1 MTQNQK
7 LSIYTTDM
15 ETILATISKIYYQ
28 FKKLNKENSAWKQ
41 ISLKPKKKTELQ
53 TYGLIIFIGIL
64 AQLKLLFVFFPIQ
77 QYPKHI
83 K

>member
-64 AQLKLLFVFFPIQ
+64 AQLKLLVVFFPIQ
-77 QYPKHI
+77 QYPRHI